1 MTPAPSLTQRLI
13 HLFSKEIW
21 KADHLRD
28 KSPKG
33 LLYALLRVL
42 SITWTVFNE
51 TKAASRA
58 AALSYSSLLG
68 LGPLIAISVLVAGF
82 VLDSKDPDLAVNTL
96 NRMIKFV
103 APQVTL
109 TEEPGA
115 VKEHPKAA
123 EQHAK
128 ETAAATGKTTE
139 AERIPTQEQSR
150 TTVSQ
155 TVQVNSDLVNLINDV
170 IKGSKSGTAGAL
182 GVFSLVFIVLMLFT
196 SVENAF
202 NEIWGVRRGR
212 SWLLRVVFY
221 WTIVTL
227 GALVFFASLTGLGA
241 AAFLNVF
248 VEKLPFGDTIMGMLR
263 WLVPAVSVAG
273 LVGILTLFYRFV
285 PNTHV
290 FWRAALIGAI
300 VVTALVFMNNMLA
313 FTYFRRVLQMR
324 SLYGSVAL
332 IPILMLGLYIFWL
345 FVLVGGQVS
354 YAVQNVHFRNSQAAW
369 GQLTETMR
377 ERLSLVV
384 LLTVCRR
391 FQDCHPPL
399 TASDLGD
406 MLRVPTQIVN
416 ECINRLVDM
425 GLITPVPPAP
435 DEPSNNSRF
444 LPAKPVSKITLQQ
457 FKSLDDNYGDD
468 PTGEYLCRIDPIMR
482 RYDGELEK
490 SLGAEFFC
498 TPLDRLLQE
507 FPLDESHPHF
517 GGVLKKARH

>member
-1 MTPAPSLTQRLI
+1 MSAPQTLVQRAT
-13 HLFSKEIW
+13 HLFNKEIW
-21 KADHLRD
+21 RPEHLRD
-28 KSPKG
+28 KSPRG
-33 LLYALLRVL
+33 LLYALLRVI

-68 LGPLIAISVLVAGF
+68 LGPLVAITMLVAGF

-109 TEEPGA
+109 TEQGHLPA
-115 VKEHPKAA
+115 SSDKVQAKAA
-123 EQHAK
+123 TVAVQPG
-128 ETAAATGKTTE
+128 TATQAGVQE
-139 AERIPTQEQSR
+139 ASEAPKQ
-150 TTVSQ
+150 V
-155 TVQVNSDLVNLINDV
+155 VQVNSDLVNLINDF
-170 IKGSKSGTAGAL
+170 IRGSKSGTASAV

-212 SWLLRVVFY
+212 SWLLRVVLY

-241 AAFLNVF
+241 SAFLKVF
-248 VEKLPFGDTIMGMLR
+248 SDTIPFAQDMML
-263 WLVPAVSVAG
+263 WLVPVLSVAG
-273 LVGILTLFYRFV
+273 LVGVLTLFYRFV

-300 VVTALVFMNNMLA
+300 VVTALIFANNMLA
-313 FTYFRRVLQMR
+313 FTYVRRVVEVR

-332 IPILMLGLYIFWL
+332 IPILMLGLFIFWL

-369 GQLTETMR
+369 GQLTEAMR

-384 LLTVCRR
+384 LLSVCRR
-391 FQDCHPPL
+391 FEDCKPPL
-399 TASDLGD
+399 TTADLGD

-425 GLITPVPPAP
+425 GLVTPVPPAAG
-435 DEPSNNSRF
+435 EPSSNARY
-444 LPAKPVSKITLQQ
+444 LPAKPVGKITLQQ
-457 FKSLDDNYGDD
+457 FKNLDDNYGND
-468 PTGEYLCRIDPIMR
+468 PTGEYLSRFDPVMK
-482 RYDGELEK
+482 RYDEELDAALK
-490 SLGAEFFC
+490 GQFFS
-498 TPLDRLLQE
+498 TPLSELLAE
-507 FPLDESHPHF
+507 MKPAETHNAHAAGSNR
-517 GGVLKKARH
+517 KS

>member
-1 MTPAPSLTQRLI
+1 MSAPQTLVQRAT
-13 HLFSKEIW
+13 HLFNKEIW
-21 KADHLRD
+21 RPEHLRD
-28 KSPKG
+28 KSPRG
-33 LLYALLRVL
+33 LLYALLRVI

-68 LGPLIAISVLVAGF
+68 LGPLVAITMLVAGF

-109 TEEPGA
+109 TEQGHLPPSAAHDVATKPADQGKQPGIGT
-115 VKEHPKAA
+115 KEKAQEDIDAPK
-123 EQHAK
+123 Q
-128 ETAAATGKTTE
+128 
-139 AERIPTQEQSR
+139 
-150 TTVSQ
+150 V
-155 TVQVNSDLVNLINDV
+155 VQVNSDLVNLINDF
-170 IKGSKSGTAGAL
+170 IRGSKSGTASAV

-212 SWLLRVVFY
+212 SWLMRVVLY

-241 AAFLNVF
+241 SAFLKVF
-248 VEKLPFGDTIMGMLR
+248 SDALPFGQDMML
-263 WLVPAVSVAG
+263 WLVPVLSVAG
-273 LVGILTLFYRFV
+273 LVGVLTLFYRFV

-300 VVTALVFMNNMLA
+300 VVTALIFANNMLA
-313 FTYFRRVLQMR
+313 FTYVRRVVEVR

-332 IPILMLGLYIFWL
+332 IPILMLGLFIFWL

-369 GQLTETMR
+369 GQLTEAMR

-384 LLTVCRR
+384 LISVCRR
-391 FQDCHPPL
+391 FEDCKPPL
-399 TASDLGD
+399 TTADLGD

-425 GLITPVPPAP
+425 GLVTPVPPAAG
-435 DEPSNNSRF
+435 EPSSNARY
-444 LPAKPVSKITLQQ
+444 LPAKPVAKITLQQ
-457 FKSLDDNYGDD
+457 FKNLDDNYGND
-468 PTGEYLCRIDPIMR
+468 PTGEYLSRFDPVMK
-482 RYDGELEK
+482 RYDEELD
-490 SLGAEFFC
+490 SALSGPFFS
-498 TPLDRLLQE
+498 TPLSELLAKMK
-507 FPLDESHPHF
+507 PAESHSGHATGNPRK
-517 GGVLKKARH
+517 G